1 MFPQNMSEV
10 KGKKR
15 GGRGTET
22 KCDHGSQFKTVS
34 TRHQISL
41 VVKVIA
47 TLYDRSDQ
55 SVQMGVTECPF
66 PFITKRALPIKT
78 IQ

>member
-1 MFPQNMSEV
+1 MKFPQSEV
-10 KGKKR
+10 KKEGS
-15 GGRGTET
+15 EE

-55 SVQMGVTECPF
+55 SVQMGVTACPF